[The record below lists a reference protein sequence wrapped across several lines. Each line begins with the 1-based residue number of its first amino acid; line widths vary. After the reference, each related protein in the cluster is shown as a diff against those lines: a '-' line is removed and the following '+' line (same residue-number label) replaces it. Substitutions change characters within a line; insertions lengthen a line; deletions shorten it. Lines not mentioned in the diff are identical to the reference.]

1 MSEKRRAAAR
11 AVGLVVLSGFGGFGS
26 GAAPS
31 AAATNHA
38 VTDGLT
44 TMPLYPFAGGP
55 LDVLSNNLAVP
66 FGGTQVSTLPV
77 TAPFRRGLPLRDVP
91 VAGSLLL

>member
-11 AVGLVVLSGFGGFGS
+11 AVGLVVLGGFGL
-26 GAAPS
+26 GVAPS
-31 AAATNHA
+31 AAAANQN

-44 TMPLYPFAGGP
+44 KMPLYPFAGGP
-55 LDVLSNNLAVP
+55 LDLLSNNVAVP

-91 VAGSLLL
+91 VAGALLP